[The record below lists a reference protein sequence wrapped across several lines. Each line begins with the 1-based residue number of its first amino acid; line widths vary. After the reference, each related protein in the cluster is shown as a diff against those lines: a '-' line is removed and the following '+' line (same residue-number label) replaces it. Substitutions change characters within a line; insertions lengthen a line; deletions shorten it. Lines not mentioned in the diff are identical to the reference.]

1 MMKMSTRA
9 RYGLRAMVDLA
20 ARGAWRGASGRTVP
34 LSLIG
39 RSQGIPEQ
47 YLRQIFLALKRGGLV
62 EAVMGKDGGYRLVR
76 PPVRISAYDVVR
88 ALGEAIVP
96 VPCVRNRSVCCRV
109 KRCPTH
115 DLWCRVALLMKTAM
129 VSTTVAQLA
138 VHCPLRGRARRK
150 ADPLFPGASS

>member
-20 ARGAWRGASGRTVP
+20 ARGAWRGANDQTVP
-34 LSLIG
+34 LSVIG

-62 EAVMGKDGGYRLVR
+62 EAVMGKSGGYRLVR
-76 PPVRISAYDVVR
+76 PPERITAYDVIL

-96 VPCVRNRSVCCRV
+96 VPCVKSRSVCCRTR
-109 KRCPTH
+109 KCPTYA
-115 DLWCRVALLMKTAM
+115 LW
-129 VSTTVAQLA
+129 
-138 VHCPLRGRARRK
+138 
-150 ADPLFPGASS
+150 